1 VTDLIPDFSQ
11 AKLLILG
18 DLMLDRYWH
27 GGSSRISP
35 EAPVQVVNV
44 SQIEERPGGAGNVA
58 LNCASLGCATQL
70 LGITGKDEAAEAL
83 EIKLAAAKI
92 QCDFEAVDDRPTIT
106 KLRIIS
112 RKQQLIRLD
121 FEQSFYATDK
131 SGLIKRFEAH
141 CADADAII
149 LSDYAKGTLSD
160 IQSLIKIA
168 HDKQLPVLIDPKGSD
183 FSAYQGATL
192 ITPNLSEF
200 EAVVGQCDDE
210 NQLVSKGQE
219 LIKKYQWQAL
229 LVTRGEDGMTLIRPN
244 QAELHLP
251 ALAQEVYDVTGAGD
265 TVIATL
271 ASALAAG
278 VSLEQAVLLANTAAS
293 MVVAKLGTATISSHE
308 LRRKLA
314 NRQGLSQGKMTPQQL
329 KIAVEEAKAHGETL
343 VMTNGC
349 FDILHAGHVEYLQQA
364 KALGQRLIVA
374 VNSDDSVRQL
384 KGEGRP
390 VNPCDRRMSVL
401 AALGAVDWVV
411 EFDQATPQM
420 LIADILPDI
429 LVKGGD
435 YKVEQIAGAKEVLE
449 NGGQVKILSFVDGI
463 STSKIIESIE
473 KNGAQKGDTV

>member
-1 VTDLIPDFSQ
+1 MSHLIPDFT
-11 AKLLILG
+11 KTNILILG

-44 SQIEERPGGAGNVA
+44 DQIEERPGGAGNVA
-58 LNCASLGCATQL
+58 LNCASLGCNTQL
-70 LGITGKDEAAEAL
+70 LGITGKDEAATAL
-83 EIKLAAAKI
+83 KTKLTAANI
-92 QCDFEAVDDRPTIT
+92 DCDFETSQDQPTIT

-121 FEQSFYATDK
+121 FEQSFADTDK
-131 SGLIKRFEAH
+131 SALIAKFKSH
-141 CADADAII
+141 CASAQAII

-160 IQSLIKIA
+160 IQSLIQIA
-168 HDKQLPVLIDPKGSD
+168 KQHQIPLLIDPKGSD
-183 FSAYQGATL
+183 FSQYRGASL

-200 EAVVGQCDDE
+200 EAVVGPCSDE
-210 NQLVSKGQE
+210 NQLVAKGQA
-219 LIKKYQWQAL
+219 LIKELDWQAL
-229 LVTRGEDGMTLIRPN
+229 LVTRGEEGMTLIRAD

-278 VSLEQAVLLANTAAS
+278 ESIEQAVLLANTAAS
-293 MVVAKLGTATISSHE
+293 LVVAKLGTATISSHE

-314 NRQGLSQGKMTPQQL
+314 KRQNITAGKMTQQQL
-329 KIAVEEAKAHGETL
+329 KIAVEEAKARGETL

-374 VNSDDSVRQL
+374 VNSDASVTRL

-390 VNPCDRRMSVL
+390 VNPCERRMLVL
-401 AALGAVDWVV
+401 SALGAVDWVV
-411 EFDQATPQM
+411 EFDQDTPED

-435 YKVEQIAGAKEVLE
+435 YQVDEIAGAKQVMA
-449 NGGQVKILSFVDGI
+449 NGGQVKILDFVDGV
-463 STSKIIESIE
+463 STSKIIQQIE
-473 KNGAQKGDTV
+473 KNGEKP

>member
-1 VTDLIPDFSQ
+1 MTDLIPDFSQ
-11 AKLLILG
+11 SNLLILG

-44 SQIEERPGGAGNVA
+44 NQIEERPGGAGNVA
-58 LNCASLGCATQL
+58 LNCASLGCITQL
-70 LGITGKDEAAEAL
+70 LGLTGKDEAAKAL
-83 EIKLAAAKI
+83 ETKLSAAKI
-92 QCDFEAVDDRPTIT
+92 QCDFEAIDQLPTIT
-106 KLRIIS
+106 KLRVIS

-121 FEQSFYATDK
+121 FEQSFQAIDK
-131 SGLIKRFEAH
+131 SGLVKKFEAH
-141 CADADAII
+141 CEVADAII
-149 LSDYAKGTLSD
+149 LSDYAKGTLSE

-168 HDKQLPVLIDPKGSD
+168 QRQQIPLLVDPKGSD

-200 EAVVGQCDDE
+200 EAVVGPCVDE
-210 NQLVSKGQE
+210 NQLVAKGQE
-219 LIKKYQWQAL
+219 LIKQYHWQAL

-278 VSLEQAVLLANTAAS
+278 IAIEQAVLLANTAAS
-293 MVVAKLGTATISSHE
+293 LVVAKLGTATISPHE

-314 NRQGLSQGKMTPQQL
+314 TRQGLSQGKMTPQQL
-329 KIAVEEAKAHGETL
+329 KIAVEEAKALGETI

-349 FDILHAGHVEYLQQA
+349 FDILHAGHVQYLQQA

-411 EFDQATPQM
+411 EFDQVTPQQ

-435 YKVEQIAGAKEVLE
+435 YKVEQIAGGKEVLD
-449 NGGQVKILSFVDGI
+449 NGGEVKILSFVDGI

-473 KNGAQKGDTV
+473 KNGETI

>member
-11 AKLLILG
+11 SNLLILG

-44 SQIEERPGGAGNVA
+44 NQIEERPGGAGNVA
-58 LNCASLGCATQL
+58 LNCASLGCTTQL
-70 LGITGKDEAAEAL
+70 LGLTGKDEAANAL
-83 EIKLAAAKI
+83 ETKLSAAKI
-92 QCDFEAVDDRPTIT
+92 QCDFEAIDQLPTIT
-106 KLRIIS
+106 KLRVIS

-121 FEQSFYATDK
+121 FEQSFQAVDK
-131 SGLIKRFEAH
+131 SGLVKKFEAH
-141 CADADAII
+141 CSTADAII
-149 LSDYAKGTLSD
+149 LSDYAKGTLSE

-168 HDKQLPVLIDPKGSD
+168 QRQQIPLLVDPKGSD

-200 EAVVGQCDDE
+200 EAVVGPCMDE
-210 NQLVSKGQE
+210 NQLVAKGQE
-219 LIKKYQWQAL
+219 LIKQYHWQAL

-278 VSLEQAVLLANTAAS
+278 IAIEQAVLLANTAAS
-293 MVVAKLGTATISSHE
+293 IVVAKLGTATISSHE

-314 NRQGLSQGKMTPQQL
+314 NRHGLSQGKMTPQQL
-329 KIAVEEAKAHGETL
+329 KIAVEEAKAHGETI

-349 FDILHAGHVEYLQQA
+349 FDILHAGHVQYLQQA

-401 AALGAVDWVV
+401 AALGAVDWAV
-411 EFDQATPQM
+411 EFDQATPQQ

-435 YKVEQIAGAKEVLE
+435 YEVEQIAGSKEVLD
-449 NGGQVKILSFVDGI
+449 NGGEVKILSFVDGI

-473 KNGAQKGDTV
+473 KNGETI

>member
-1 VTDLIPDFSQ
+1 MTDLIPDFKQSN
-11 AKLLILG
+11 LLILG

-58 LNCASLGCATQL
+58 LNCASLGCTTQL
-70 LGITGKDEAAEAL
+70 LGLTGKDEAAKAL
-83 EIKLAAAKI
+83 ETKLSAAKI
-92 QCDFEAVDDRPTIT
+92 RCDFEAVDRLPTIT
-106 KLRIIS
+106 KLRVIS

-121 FEQSFYATDK
+121 FEQSFQAVDK
-131 SGLIKRFEAH
+131 SGLIKKFETH
-141 CADADAII
+141 CSKADAII
-149 LSDYAKGTLSD
+149 LSDYAKGTLSE
-160 IQSLIKIA
+160 IQSLIQIA
-168 HDKQLPVLIDPKGSD
+168 RKRQIPLLVDPKGSD

-200 EAVVGQCDDE
+200 EAVVGHCKDE
-210 NQLVSKGQE
+210 NQLVAKGQA
-219 LIKKYQWQAL
+219 LIKQYQWQAL
-229 LVTRGEDGMTLIRPN
+229 LVTRGEDGMTLIRPD

-271 ASALAAG
+271 ASAIAAG
-278 VSLEQAVLLANTAAS
+278 VAIEQAVLLANTAAS
-293 MVVAKLGTATISSHE
+293 IVVAKLGTATTSSHE
-308 LRRKLA
+308 LRRKLSKGQA
-314 NRQGLSQGKMTPQQL
+314 MSQGKMTQQQL
-329 KIAVEEAKAHGETL
+329 KIAVEEAKAHGETI

-349 FDILHAGHVEYLQQA
+349 FDILHAGHVQYLQQA

-390 VNPCDRRMSVL
+390 VNPCDRRMAVL

-411 EFDQATPQM
+411 EFDQATPQQ
-420 LIADILPDI
+420 LIADILPNI

-435 YKVEQIAGAKEVLE
+435 YQVEQIAGGKDVIA
-449 NGGQVKILSFVDGI
+449 NGGEVKILSFVDGV
-463 STSKIIESIE
+463 STSEIIQRIE
-473 KNGAQKGDTV
+473 QNGDKV